1 MLHALGL
8 LWWSTASTVFGSLL
22 CTCYLKG
29 TIDIHWQHI
38 DNATLFVQDHLWQE
52 ASWHLAQEAG
62 GECFAPKKELSWKS
76 WKEMLGAVSTCGK
89 ATRYLDSRSIH
100 PLKRNLG
107 IEPRL
112 KIYSSGVLWYWLL
125 PSHLEISEKFHYV
138 TMFSAHHSRFKSR
151 TSLCSG
157 RPVRPDTWLK
167 LGHWIKESPA
177 FVEWWGQ
184 SGQEWTNCQLRAW
197 TRTLVHVFF
206 CMLED

>member
-1 MLHALGL
+1 MHWDSCDGPPRPRFLDHCFALATWKVPL
-8 LWWSTASTVFGSLL
+8 TSIHQLTT
-22 CTCYLKG
+22 
-29 TIDIHWQHI
+29 HWQR
-38 DNATLFVQDHLWQE
+38 NLVCARPFVTR
-52 ASWHLAQEAG
+52 SWHLSQEAG

-107 IEPRL
+107 IEPCL

-125 PSHLEISEKFHYV
+125 PSHLEILEKFHYV
-138 TMFSAHHSRFKSR
+138 TMFSARHARFKSR

-197 TRTLVHVFF
+197 TRTLVDVFF